1 MPPFF
6 KLTHSTPPN
15 GFQDDTRVIVKGKIR
30 RGDVAKQLLLQLPA
44 ATNDRLKAAV
54 LGPQAPG
61 IVGLIE
67 WALQELDQQKKILI
81 IENAG

>member
-6 KLTHSTPPN
+6 KLTHSTPLN

-44 ATNDRLKAAV
+44 ATNDRLKVAV

-67 WALQELDQQKKILI
+67 WALQELDRQGKILI

>member
-6 KLTHSTPPN
+6 KLTNSTPPS

-44 ATNDRLKAAV
+44 ATSERLKAAV

>member
-1 MPPFF
+1 MQPFF
-6 KLTHSTPPN
+6 KLSHSTPPG
-15 GFQDDTRVIVKGKIR
+15 GFLDDVRVIVRGKIR
-30 RGDVAKQLLLQLPA
+30 RPDVAKQLLLQLPA

-67 WALQELDQQKKILI
+67 WALEELDRQGKILT
-81 IENAG
+81 IENA

>member
-6 KLTHSTPPN
+6 KLSHTTPQS
-15 GFQDDTRVIVKGKIR
+15 GFLDDVRVIVKGKIR
-30 RGDVAKQLLLQLPA
+30 RPDVAKQLLLQLPA
-44 ATNDRLKAAV
+44 ATHDRLKAAV

-67 WALQELDQQKKILI
+67 WALEELDRQGKILT
-81 IENAG
+81 IENA